1 MKIGPENCAYSCVI
15 ICWMHPE
22 KCAQSLQINFET
34 FLKDSVVFDVSEE
47 VGLLWLSTSC
57 LFRVFNA
64 NEIWLLPWLF
74 FAVRVVDDLLEAIL
88 VFLIRRFNH
97 HESRGGALRF
107 DGRRPRHMT
116 QSLVDTALELGSVK
130 SREKKASYIWSMQIR
145 SSQTFGCHNNQ

>member
-34 FLKDSVVFDVSEE
+34 FLKDSVVFDVSEVIE

-145 SSQTFGCHNNQ
+145 SSQIFACHT

>member
-1 MKIGPENCAYSCVI
+1 MKIGPENCVYSCLI
-15 ICWMHPE
+15 ICWMYPE
-22 KCAQSLQINFET
+22 RCAQSLQINFET
-34 FLKDSVVFDVSEE
+34 FLKDSAVFDVSEE

-88 VFLIRRFNH
+88 VFRIRRFHH

-145 SSQTFGCHNNQ
+145 SSQTFACHT